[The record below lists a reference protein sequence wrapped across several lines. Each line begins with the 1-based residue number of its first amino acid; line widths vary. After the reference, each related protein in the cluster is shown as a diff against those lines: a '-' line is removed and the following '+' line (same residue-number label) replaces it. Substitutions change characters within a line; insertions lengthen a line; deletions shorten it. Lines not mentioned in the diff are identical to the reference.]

1 MRCDKESKEKTNK
14 QKNQNKTKQN
24 KKRRVRIKENV
35 FLSRKSIVVGSKT
48 DFVTPVNYGN
58 NSANL

>member
-1 MRCDKESKEKTNK
+1 MRCDKESKEKQTNK
-14 QKNQNKTKQN
+14 KTKTKQN

-48 DFVTPVNYGN
+48 DFVTLVKYGN

>member
-14 QKNQNKTKQN
+14 QKNQN

-48 DFVTPVNYGN
+48 DFVTPVNYGI

>member
-1 MRCDKESKEKTNK
+1 MRCDKESKEKQTNK
-14 QKNQNKTKQN
+14 KTKTKQN

-35 FLSRKSIVVGSKT
+35 FLNRKSIVVGSKT

>member
-1 MRCDKESKEKTNK
+1 MRCDKESKEKQTNK
-14 QKNQNKTKQN
+14 KTKTKQN

-35 FLSRKSIVVGSKT
+35 FLSRKSIVVGRKT
-48 DFVTPVNYGN
+48 DFVTPVKYGN

>member
-1 MRCDKESKEKTNK
+1 MRCDKESKEKQTNK
-14 QKNQNKTKQN
+14 KTKTKQN

-35 FLSRKSIVVGSKT
+35 FLSKKSIVVGSKT

>member
-14 QKNQNKTKQN
+14 QKTKTKQN

-48 DFVTPVNYGN
+48 DFVTPVKYGN

>member
-1 MRCDKESKEKTNK
+1 MRCDKESKEKQTNK
-14 QKNQNKTKQN
+14 KTKTKQN
-24 KKRRVRIKENV
+24 KKRRVRTKENV
-35 FLSRKSIVVGSKT
+35 FLSRKSIVIGSKT

>member
-1 MRCDKESKEKTNK
+1 MRCDKESKEKNK
-14 QKNQNKTKQN
+14 QTKKTKTKQN

-35 FLSRKSIVVGSKT
+35 FLSRKSIVIGSKT

>member
-14 QKNQNKTKQN
+14 QKTKTKQN

>member
-1 MRCDKESKEKTNK
+1 MRCDKESKEKQTNK
-14 QKNQNKTKQN
+14 KTKTKQN

-35 FLSRKSIVVGSKT
+35 FLSRKSIVIGSKT

>member
-1 MRCDKESKEKTNK
+1 MRCDKESKEKQTNK
-14 QKNQNKTKQN
+14 KTKTKQN

-35 FLSRKSIVVGSKT
+35 FLSRKSIVFGSKT
-48 DFVTPVNYGN
+48 DFVTPVKYGN

>member
-1 MRCDKESKEKTNK
+1 MRCDKESKEKQTNK
-14 QKNQNKTKQN
+14 KTKTKQN

-48 DFVTPVNYGN
+48 DFVTPVN
-58 NSANL
+58 

>member
-1 MRCDKESKEKTNK
+1 MRCDKESKEKQTNK
-14 QKNQNKTKQN
+14 KTKTKQN